1 MILMFRFKLKNLRR
15 LGWRSLQMKKSK
27 KSSDKLDKSIFK
39 KNPEILQEYFK
50 TMRQHHVVAS
60 KKGKGSYKRKEKYN
74 HHEDD

>member
-1 MILMFRFKLKNLRR
+1 LFRLKSLCLN
-15 LGWRSLQMKKSK
+15 GWRNLQMKKSK

-39 KNPEILQEYFK
+39 KNPEILQEYLK

-74 HHEDD
+74 HREDD